1 MGETAIRSE
10 LRSIRQPCHCL
21 SNADTD
27 RGPGLG
33 VASTYVEAVVA
44 ALDEQQAELEG
55 LLAGLDD
62 LDWTRPSRCP
72 GWSVADVLLHLAQTS
87 ELAAAGGDDSF
98 GERFTQFMPTGTR
111 TVDDG
116 AEQAVVA
123 QRGAPGPQLLQRWR
137 AAAMAQRNLL
147 AGSDPARRLP
157 WVIGEL
163 PARTLATTRL
173 SEMWIHTGDIAHALG
188 VTLVPTDRLWHIAR
202 LAWRT
207 LPYAFARAGATLQ
220 GPVAAELTGPSGVIW
235 SFGAEDQ
242 PLTTVRG
249 PGLEFCLVAARRL
262 DPAESTLTAT
272 GPDADQVLA
281 LLRTYA

>member
-1 MGETAIRSE
+1 M
-10 LRSIRQPCHCL
+10 
-21 SNADTD
+21 D
-27 RGPGLG
+27 
-33 VASTYVEAVVA
+33 AVVA
-44 ALDEQQAELEG
+44 ALDEQRGELDE

-62 LDWTRPSRCP
+62 RGWSMPSRCP
-72 GWSVADVLLHLAQTS
+72 GWSVADVVLHLAQTS
-87 ELAAAGGDDSF
+87 ELAAAGGSF
-98 GERFTQFMPTGTR
+98 SERFTWFMPAGVKN
-111 TVDDG
+111 VDEG
-116 AEQAVVA
+116 AEQAVISE
-123 QRGAPGPQLLQRWR
+123 RGAPGPQLLQRWR
-137 AAAMAQRNLL
+137 AAAKAERDLL
-147 AGSDPARRLP
+147 SASDPARRLP

-207 LPYAFARAGATLQ
+207 LPYAFARAGATLH
-220 GPVAAELTGPSGVIW
+220 GPVAAVLTGPSGATW

-242 PLTTVRG
+242 PLTTVTG

-262 DPAESTLTAT
+262 DPAESTLTAG

>member
-1 MGETAIRSE
+1 MLVDLIGSR
-10 LRSIRQPCHCL
+10 RPV
-21 SNADTD
+21 
-27 RGPGLG
+27 G
-33 VASTYVEAVVA
+33 VASIYVEAVIA
-44 ALDEQQAELEG
+44 ALDEQQAELEN
-55 LLAGLDD
+55 LIAGLED
-62 LDWTRPSRCP
+62 LDGKRPSRCP

-98 GERFTQFMPTGTR
+98 GERFTRFMPAGAR
-111 TVDDG
+111 TVDEG
-116 AEQAVVA
+116 AEQAVIA
-123 QRGAPGPQLLQRWR
+123 QRGAPWPQLLERWR
-137 AAAMAQRNLL
+137 AAAAAERNLL

-207 LPYAFARAGATLQ
+207 LPYAFARAGAALH
-220 GPVAAELTGPSGVIW
+220 GPVAAELTGPSGAPW
-235 SFGAEDQ
+235 SFGAQDQ

-249 PGLEFCLVAARRL
+249 PAVEFCLVAARRL
-262 DPAESTLTAT
+262 DPAGSTLTAA
-272 GPDADQVLA
+272 GPDSDQVLA